1 MNIVETKTQLDSLT
15 SRILETYTELDSKL
29 QSIQLS
35 NVSEVQRVVSEKE
48 SLCEALKQKQ
58 TEIDSLKQSLASETN
73 KVQEYKQ
80 QLTQLQ
86 KSPPIEEETSENKF
100 DMVRLQAKE
109 ITAKDKE
116 IMRLTKE
123 IARLKE
129 LNEVKSSVTMKVS
142 ETSIEG
148 WSPTSSTTPQ
158 PRQEPD
164 PISLS
169 DTESK
174 PGVDEVEEV
183 DDVDE
188 VDEVDEP
195 VNVPEVD
202 DVVDE
207 PVDDA
212 ESDEESIDEFFP
224 IVYRKVNYYRDSNN
238 KVYEIVGDDEPGNC
252 IGDWVKDGKYKS
264 GNDKYKVV
272 KY

>member
-29 QSIQLS
+29 QSTQLS

-123 IARLKE
+123 IVRLKE

-142 ETSIEG
+142 ESSVEG

-164 PISLS
+164 PIALS

-174 PGVDEVEEV
+174 PEV
-183 DDVDE
+183 DDVDD
-188 VDEVDEP
+188 VVDEP

-202 DVVDE
+202 GVDE

>member
-73 KVQEYKQ
+73 KVREYKQ

-174 PGVDEVEEV
+174 PGVDEVA
-183 DDVDE
+183 
-188 VDEVDEP
+188 EP

-202 DVVDE
+202 DVDDVVDE
-207 PVDDA
+207 PAVDEVDEVVDA

>member
-29 QSIQLS
+29 QSTQLS

-142 ETSIEG
+142 ESSVEG
-148 WSPTSSTTPQ
+148 WSPTSSMTPQ

-164 PISLS
+164 PIALS

-174 PGVDEVEEV
+174 PEV
-183 DDVDE
+183 DDVDD
-188 VDEVDEP
+188 VVDEP

-202 DVVDE
+202 GVDGVDE